1 MNYNKLCVVKLFLID
16 LNSFELKYY
25 LFITR
30 LDKLNE
36 SINFVD
42 DLCTI
47 IWLPSKTKDMNV
59 KVFNIIRNRTEKI
72 YIGQTYFTW
81 LLQVSIQI
89 TDKNVCN
96 WNLSTFI
103 CENGKYLSIYVLPM
117 IQIFW
122 VMKLRMLWVLY

>member
-1 MNYNKLCVVKLFLID
+1 MNYNKQCVVKLFVID

-25 LFITR
+25 PFITR

-36 SINFVD
+36 SINSVD

-59 KVFNIIRNRTEKI
+59 KVFNITRNRIEKKKYWSNI
-72 YIGQTYFTW
+72 

-89 TDKNVCN
+89 TYKNVYN

-103 CENGKYLSIYVLPM
+103 CENGKYLSI
-117 IQIFW
+117 
-122 VMKLRMLWVLY
+122 

>member
-25 LFITR
+25 PFITR

-36 SINFVD
+36 SINSVD

-59 KVFNIIRNRTEKI
+59 KVFNIIRYRTEKNMYWSNI
-72 YIGQTYFTW
+72 FHM
-81 LLQVSIQI
+81 I
-89 TDKNVCN
+89 TTSLNSNHRQKC
-96 WNLSTFI
+96 L
-103 CENGKYLSIYVLPM
+103 
-117 IQIFW
+117 
-122 VMKLRMLWVLY
+122 